1 MTIDIRLYKAVT
13 TNNVVES
20 HPEHCVYF
28 SPHDDRGAASCNQGS
43 RSKPQHNHLTK
54 QIHPTMPPKQKKKGT
69 AAAQAAAAEPIPYD
83 DLPLQQLQSTVAELE
98 QKHSSVLDAAN
109 LANTEHDAVLSYY
122 EVTKDKLH
130 ELNLEIEQAER
141 TVEQAQED
149 HGLELSVYDDRLK
162 RVQYDHGN
170 SMKAVTEEGLQANQA
185 SRDHHNH
192 RLQNLEEAKREVLLE
207 TREMQ
212 VLQTEEIHEA
222 KKRHGRQLQAERV
235 RLDEEVVHFRRQC
248 QDHHAAMVEDA
259 ELQRRGEVR
268 RAEERGAG
276 RLEQLEAQHRARLD
290 EVTDY
295 FEGIV
300 SNNRVVI
307 RSLRDEI
314 NRLEDCADRS
324 SRAIAE
330 LTEENERLA
339 EPLAQVMEQMRV
351 LAAQSRDYEKD
362 AEVLMNTKGRIGLNK
377 KRIKD
382 VQKDYE
388 ELQKRY
394 DEANI
399 HT

>member
-1 MTIDIRLYKAVT
+1 
-13 TNNVVES
+13 
-20 HPEHCVYF
+20 
-28 SPHDDRGAASCNQGS
+28 
-43 RSKPQHNHLTK
+43 
-54 QIHPTMPPKQKKKGT
+54 MPPKPKKKG
-69 AAAQAAAAEPIPYD
+69 ASKKAQPKTPAAEPTPYD
-83 DLPLQQLQSTVAELE
+83 DLPLPELQSTVTELE
-98 QKHSSVLDAAN
+98 QKHASLLEAAN

-122 EVTKDKLH
+122 EVAKGKLH
-130 ELNLEIEQAER
+130 QLNLEIEQAER
-141 TVEQAQED
+141 NIEQAQED

-170 SMKAVTEEGLQANQA
+170 VMKEVAEEGVQAIQA
-185 SRDHHNH
+185 SRDHHHH
-192 RLQNLEEAKREVLLE
+192 RLQDLEEAKREVLLE
-207 TREMQ
+207 TQEMQ

-222 KKRHGRQLQAERV
+222 KKRYTQQLQAERV
-235 RLDEEVVHFRRQC
+235 HLDAELINFHRQC

-259 ELQRRGEVR
+259 ELQRKSEVR

-300 SNNRVVI
+300 GNNRAVI

-314 NRLEDCADRS
+314 NRLEDCADRTS
-324 SRAIAE
+324 SKIAE

-339 EPLAQVMEQMRV
+339 EPLAQTMEQMRV

-362 AEVLMNTKGRIGLNK
+362 AEVLMNVRGRIALTRR
-377 KRIKD
+377 RIKD
-382 VQKDYE
+382 VQKEYE

-394 DEANI
+394 DEANLAS
-399 HT
+399 

>member
-1 MTIDIRLYKAVT
+1 
-13 TNNVVES
+13 
-20 HPEHCVYF
+20 
-28 SPHDDRGAASCNQGS
+28 
-43 RSKPQHNHLTK
+43 
-54 QIHPTMPPKQKKKGT
+54 MPPKQKKKGT
-69 AAAQAAAAEPIPYD
+69 AAATKKKTPAAAAAAEPTPCD
-83 DLPLQQLQSTVAELE
+83 DLPLQQLQSTVTELE

-122 EVTKDKLH
+122 EVTKGKLH
-130 ELNLEIEQAER
+130 ELNLEIEQAEQN
-141 TVEQAQED
+141 VEQAQED
-149 HGLELSVYDDRLK
+149 HGLEMSVYDDRLK

-170 SMKAVTEEGLQANQA
+170 SMKEVAEEGLQANQA

-235 RLDEEVVHFRRQC
+235 RLDEEVVHFQRQC

-259 ELQRRGEVR
+259 ELPRGDEVR

-295 FEGIV
+295 FEDIV
-300 SNNRVVI
+300 SNNRAVI

-324 SRAIAE
+324 SRTIAE

-339 EPLAQVMEQMRV
+339 EPLAQTMEQMRA

-362 AEVLMNTKGRIGLNK
+362 AEVLINTKARIVLNK

-394 DEANI
+394 DEANL